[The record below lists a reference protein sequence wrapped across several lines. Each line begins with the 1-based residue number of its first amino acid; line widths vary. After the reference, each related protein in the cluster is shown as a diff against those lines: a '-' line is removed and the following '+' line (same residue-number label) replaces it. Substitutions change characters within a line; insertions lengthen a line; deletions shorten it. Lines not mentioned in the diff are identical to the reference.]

1 MSQQSARA
9 AWSKSSGDAEG
20 SKPEAHGTIRANST
34 PAHGSESQKKS
45 YGAVASTP
53 SQGGANAAGKDSSN
67 CDDAL
72 GTPGKFH
79 GSQGEVKEK
88 SGEGLAE
95 VKKQQGEITDK
106 YPKTSIGYN

>member
-9 AWSKSSGDAEG
+9 AWQKSNGDAEG
-20 SKPEAHGTIRANST
+20 SKPDAHGTVR
-34 PAHGSESQKKS
+34 PAVSISRGSESQKKS

-53 SQGGANAAGKDSSN
+53 SQGGTNPAGKDSNN

-72 GTPGKFH
+72 GAPGKH
-79 GSQGEVKEK
+79 RGSQGEVKEK

-95 VKKQQGEITDK
+95 VKKQYGEITDK